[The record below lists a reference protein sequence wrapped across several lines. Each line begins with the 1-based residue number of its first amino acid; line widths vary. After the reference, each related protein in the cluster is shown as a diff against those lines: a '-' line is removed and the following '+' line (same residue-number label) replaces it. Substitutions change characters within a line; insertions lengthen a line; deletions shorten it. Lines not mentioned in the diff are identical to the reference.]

1 LLIDPFAV
9 LQLDELV
16 AVLLDRLTAVLSDK
30 PSVGLS
36 AKLEPGSCSI
46 PKGRSMHIDV
56 LWIFA
61 GAL

>member
-1 LLIDPFAV
+1 MLIDPFAV

-36 AKLEPGSCSI
+36 AKLEPGSCNI
-46 PKGRSMHIDV
+46 PKGKSMHVDV
-56 LWIFA
+56 LWMFA
-61 GAL
+61 SAL